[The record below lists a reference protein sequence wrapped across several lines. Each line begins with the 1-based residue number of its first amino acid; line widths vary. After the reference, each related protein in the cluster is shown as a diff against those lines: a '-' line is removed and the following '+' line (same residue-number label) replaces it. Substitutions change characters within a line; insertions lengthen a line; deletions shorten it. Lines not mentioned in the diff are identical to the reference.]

1 MDRKLQNC
9 KSGRLGPFRFAHLIS
24 RPELKFLVSLEL
36 TSIFHAGNSES
47 SLCCFNFKTGKS
59 EYGNQ
64 PWSLIKIFLCC
75 MKELKKGLTHPMNI
89 FHCAHMG
96 KLEVVWGTHLVL
108 LVAATQEHEEKVQK
122 QRIRDEGEVCNTVH
136 QF

>member
-1 MDRKLQNC
+1 M
-9 KSGRLGPFRFAHLIS
+9 
-24 RPELKFLVSLEL
+24 
-36 TSIFHAGNSES
+36 
-47 SLCCFNFKTGKS
+47 
-59 EYGNQ
+59 
-64 PWSLIKIFLCC
+64 
-75 MKELKKGLTHPMNI
+75 THPMNI